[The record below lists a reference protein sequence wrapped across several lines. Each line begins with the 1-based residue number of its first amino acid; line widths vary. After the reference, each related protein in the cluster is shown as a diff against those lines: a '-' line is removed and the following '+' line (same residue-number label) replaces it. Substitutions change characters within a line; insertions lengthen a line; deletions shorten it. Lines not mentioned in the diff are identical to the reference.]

1 MQTPTTPTETEKGSV
16 PSDIEMPVTF
26 NEPRFVTWW
35 LGTLYL
41 FKPADQVAIAQ
52 LLLEAVHH
60 PQVSRE
66 ISAFIALQTLDEA
79 EPPEHQPLAGV
90 GAGSEPNAPA
100 IAVLRSSL
108 HDYWRTNPW
117 MLGVGAVAIVFFM
130 AKGAWLIGKE
140 LFRIVF

>member
-1 MQTPTTPTETEKGSV
+1 MLTSPPEIEEGPV
-16 PSDIEMPVTF
+16 PDDIDMPVTF

-52 LLLEAVHH
+52 LLLDAVHN

-66 ISAFIALQTLDEA
+66 IQAFIALQATDEVESPQGLPRA
-79 EPPEHQPLAGV
+79 GEGLEVEPD
-90 GAGSEPNAPA
+90 SPA
-100 IAVLRSSL
+100 IAVVRSSL
-108 HDYWRTNPW
+108 QEYWRTNPW
-117 MLGVGAVAIVFFM
+117 MLGAGVVAIAFFM